1 MSGNILQRSNGRPEP
16 EVIMNFGDGFSYVKG
31 KLDEAY
37 IAVVTE
43 KEKEKKPKEVI
54 TGLKKEDVDLLMNEF
69 EISRPQAEKALA
81 ANDKDVTKTIHALI
95 KPPE

>member
-1 MSGNILQRSNGRPEP
+1 MSGNLVPRSNGRPEA
-16 EVIMNFGDGFSYVKG
+16 EVIMNFADGFSYVKA

-37 IAVVTE
+37 IAVITD
-43 KEKEKKPKEVI
+43 KEKDKKPKETI
-54 TGLKKEDVDLLMNEF
+54 TGSKKEDVDLLMNEF

-81 ANDKDVTKTIHALI
+81 ANDKDVIKTIHALI